1 MNTFE
6 FYKGKYDA
14 GIITIE
20 ELKSVVIRG
29 IITAE
34 EYKLITGED
43 YDGEGSPQPTPSE
56 NDEILN
62 ILLGEEA

>member
-1 MNTFE
+1 MSFE
-6 FYKGKYDA
+6 KLKERYEAGRITKAMLKVYVKKG
-14 GIITIE
+14 
-20 ELKSVVIRG
+20 V
-29 IITAE
+29 ITAE

-43 YDGEGSPQPTPSE
+43 YGGEVSPQPTPSE